1 MVTLDP
7 TRLTMHELAEAYRR
21 GDTTPTEATEAYFAR
36 IAQLDGRLSA
46 YLTLTREQAL
56 AAARAADARHRAGKP
71 LGPLDGVPIAYK
83 DVLCTEGTVTTC
95 GSKILERFVPP
106 YDATAVARLGAA
118 GAVMLGKT
126 NMDEFA
132 MGSSTEHSGFRPT
145 RNPWDLERVPGG
157 SSGGSAAAVGAE
169 LAAAALGTDTGGSVR
184 QPAAF
189 CGVVGLKP
197 TYGRISRYGLI
208 AFASSLDHIGPLTRD
223 VRDAALLLHAVAG
236 VDPHDSTS
244 IDEPVPDYGA
254 LLEGGVRGLKLGV
267 PREYFGGGLDAEVE
281 SAVRAAIAR
290 LADLGATIEEV
301 SLPNTDYG
309 LAVYYIVA
317 PAEASSNLARY
328 DGVKYGLR
336 APGGKDLIDMESRTR
351 AAGFGAEVKRRIMLG
366 TYALSAGYYDAY
378 YGRAQKVR
386 TLVRRDFEAAFA
398 RVDLLVAPTTPTVAF
413 KHGEK
418 ADPLAMYLNDVFTVG
433 GDLAGLPAISLRCG
447 FNTAGLPIGLQLMA
461 RPFDEAR
468 LLRAAHAYEQSTDW
482 LSRRPNLA

>member
-1 MVTLDP
+1 
-7 TRLTMHELAEAYRR
+7 MHELAAAYGR
-21 GDTTPTEATEAYFAR
+21 GDTTPTEVTEAYFAR
-36 IAQLDGRLSA
+36 IAKLDDRLAA
-46 YLTLTREQAL
+46 YLTLTRERAL
-56 AAARAADARHRAGKP
+56 AAAGAADARHRAGAP

-83 DVLCTEGTVTTC
+83 DVLCTEGVPTTC

-106 YDATAVARLGAA
+106 YDATAVARLTAA

-132 MGSSTEHSGFRPT
+132 MGSSTEHSAFRPT

-157 SSGGSAAAVGAE
+157 SSGGSAAAVAGD
-169 LAAAALGTDTGGSVR
+169 LAPAALGTDTGGSVR

-223 VRDAALLLHAVAG
+223 VRDAALLLSALAG

-244 IDEPVPDYGA
+244 VDEPVPDYPA

-267 PREYFGGGLDAEVE
+267 PREYFGGGLDVEVE
-281 SAVRAAIAR
+281 AAVRAAIAK
-290 LADLGATIEEV
+290 LADLGAIIEEV

-398 RVDLLVAPTTPTVAF
+398 RVDLLIAPTTPTVAF

-447 FNTAGLPIGLQLMA
+447 FNAAGLPIGLQLMA

-468 LLRAAHAYEQSTDW
+468 LLRTAYAYEQSTAW
-482 LSRRPNLA
+482 LSRRPNLG

>member
-1 MVTLDP
+1 VVPLDP
-7 TRLTMHELAEAYRR
+7 TRLTMHELAESYRR

-36 IAQLDGRLSA
+36 IARLDGQLA
-46 YLTLTREQAL
+46 TYLTLTRDQAL
-56 AAARAADARHRAGKP
+56 AAARGAEARHRAGAP

-83 DVLCTEGTVTTC
+83 DVLCTQGTVTTC

-132 MGSSTEHSGFRPT
+132 MGSSTEHSAFRPT

-244 IDEPVPDYGA
+244 VDEPVPDYPA

-267 PREYFGGGLDAEVE
+267 PREYFGGGLDPEVE
-281 SAVRAAIAR
+281 AAVRVAIAR
-290 LADLGATIEEV
+290 LADLGATIEDV

-386 TLVRRDFEAAFA
+386 TLVRRDFEKAFTH
-398 RVDLLVAPTTPTVAF
+398 VDLLVAPTTPTAAF
-413 KHGEK
+413 KHGDK

-447 FNTAGLPIGLQLMA
+447 FTAAGLPIGLQLMA

-468 LLRAAHAYEQSTDW
+468 LLRAAHAYEHSTDW
-482 LSRRPNLA
+482 LSRRPNLG